1 MRLPGE
7 FISPAST
14 WCFQAPRVG
23 LKPQENLM
31 TLTPAGVP
39 MPASVSSQLAWAGF
53 EHIFTQTNFRLQIAA
68 RDPISLTIEHDAA
81 FGSCLSGSEAWEPA
95 EKAKGWIANRVL
107 ELAAQVDKTSI
118 RRLCLHVPRL
128 GDEPAIDAF
137 LTGLQRRLKDD
148 LRIEISRHYDTSLEQ
163 WTDDAMAFAYGEENP
178 HDRLKLF
185 SYAGLDQL
193 VSVDAGR
200 MALKWIFGRT
210 HFHLTGTGAD
220 LVLNPDYKFD
230 VVRSQRGSISESIRA
245 RSLVARAVQVI
256 VDEGVRRAK
265 ADEVFAPVTR
275 ASIKADLERVFEKDG
290 PWGII
295 HLTLMTDRR
304 RYHIAPPP
312 WQNAR
317 ATALLERQDPY
328 LFEPV
333 AGS

>member
-1 MRLPGE
+1 M
-7 FISPAST
+7 
-14 WCFQAPRVG
+14 
-23 LKPQENLM
+23 
-31 TLTPAGVP
+31 
-39 MPASVSSQLAWAGF
+39 AWGAF
-53 EHIFTQTNFRLQIAA
+53 EHLFTQTNFRLQIAA
-68 RDPISLTIEHDAA
+68 FDPINLTVEHDAA
-81 FGSCLSGSEAWEPA
+81 FGSCLSGSDAWEPSEQA
-95 EKAKGWIANRVL
+95 RGWVANRVL

-118 RRLCLHVPRL
+118 RRLCLQVPRQ

-148 LRIEISRHYDTSLEQ
+148 LRVEISRHYDTSLSQ
-163 WTDDAMAFAYGEENP
+163 WEEDAMAFAYGDDNP
-178 HDRLKLF
+178 HDRLRLF
-185 SYAGLDQL
+185 NYSGLDQL

-200 MALKWIFGRT
+200 MAIKWCFGRS
-210 HFHLTGTGAD
+210 HWHLTGTGAG

-230 VVRSQRGSISESIRA
+230 VVRSQRGSIDEKMRA

-265 ADEVFAPVTR
+265 ADEVFAEVTR

-295 HLTLMTDRR
+295 HLVLATDRR
-304 RYHIAPPP
+304 RFHIAPPP
-312 WQNAR
+312 WTNAR

-333 AGS
+333 EG

>member
-1 MRLPGE
+1 
-7 FISPAST
+7 
-14 WCFQAPRVG
+14 
-23 LKPQENLM
+23 
-31 TLTPAGVP
+31 

-53 EHIFTQTNFRLQIAA
+53 EHIFSQTNFRLQIEAFN
-68 RDPISLTIEHDAA
+68 PISLTVEHDAS
-81 FGSCLSGSEAWEPA
+81 FSECLSGSDAWEPSEQA
-95 EKAKGWIANRVL
+95 RGWVANRVL
-107 ELAAQVDKTSI
+107 ELAARVDKTSV
-118 RRLCLHVPRL
+118 RRLRLQVPRE
-128 GDEPAIDAF
+128 GDERAIGDF

-148 LRIEISRHYDTSLEQ
+148 LRIEISRHFDVSLEQ
-163 WTDDAMAFAYGEENP
+163 WTEDAMAFAYRGDENP
-178 HDRLKLF
+178 HDRLRLF
-185 SYAGLDQL
+185 NYSGLDQL

-220 LVLNPDYKFD
+220 MVLTPDYKFD
-230 VVRSQRGSISESIRA
+230 VVRSQRGSISESTRA

-265 ADEVFAPVTR
+265 ADKVFAPVTR

-290 PWGII
+290 PLGLI
-295 HLTLMTDRR
+295 HLTLTTDRR

-312 WQNAR
+312 WTNAR

-333 AGS
+333 VG

>member
-1 MRLPGE
+1 
-7 FISPAST
+7 
-14 WCFQAPRVG
+14 
-23 LKPQENLM
+23 M
-31 TLTPAGVP
+31 TLTTAGTP
-39 MPASVSSQLAWAGF
+39 LPASVSSQLAWAGF
-53 EHIFTQTNFRLQIAA
+53 EHIFTQTNFRLQIAT
-68 RDPISLTIEHDAA
+68 RDPISLTVEHDAA
-81 FGSCLSGSEAWEPA
+81 FGSCLSGSDAWEPS
-95 EKAKGWIANRVL
+95 EKALGWIANRVL
-107 ELAAQVDKTSI
+107 ELAAATNKTSI
-118 RRLCLHVPRL
+118 RRLCLQVPRQ

-148 LRIEISRHYDTSLEQ
+148 LRIEISQHYDTSLDQ
-163 WTDDAMAFAYGEENP
+163 WTEDAMAFAYGEENS

-200 MALKWIFGRT
+200 KAQKWIFGRT
-210 HFHLTGTGAD
+210 HWWLSGTGAD

-230 VVRSQRGSISESIRA
+230 VVRSQRSSTDETTRA

-265 ADEVFAPVTR
+265 EDEMFAPVTN
-275 ASIKADLERVFEKDG
+275 ASIKADLARVFEKDG

-295 HLTLMTDRR
+295 HLTLATDRR

-312 WQNAR
+312 WTNAR
-317 ATALLERQDPY
+317 ATALLERQAPY

-333 AGS
+333 VG